1 MNRILEMRGGR
12 MNDPN
17 LTSRMRGEGPTAE
30 QLMDLFRVACRRT
43 GLSGPPAELSADAFK
58 RPGDVI
64 QLGFDLRG

>member
-1 MNRILEMRGGR
+1 VNRILEMRGGR

-17 LTSRMRGEGPTAE
+17 LTSRMRGERPTAE

-43 GLSGPPAELSADAFK
+43 GLRGPPAELSADAFK